1 MNIPSNRFFLLR
13 SQSAINMENI
23 SIIGNTNFYGVIID
37 FYINKIVAD
46 LVFRNFKLK
55 NNQGYF

>member
-55 NNQGYF
+55 NN